1 MQYAKPGYTTFPIKI
16 KMAGRA
22 GVEPATCF
30 GSCISLTFFTKPLHV
45 MLQLLDATSL
55 RTRVNQPIKMAGLT
69 GLEPATSCVTGKHS
83 EPDELQP
90 HKNGSGGGT

>member
-1 MQYAKPGYTTFPIKI
+1 
-16 KMAGRA
+16 MAGRA

-90 HKNGSGGGT
+90 HKNGSGGEFRKPDISINSRTLCL